1 MIIKFLI
8 TKLWYFLFMDFR
20 SRLREEIE
28 NSGLLDKEVAAKANI
43 SKRTIDSYVGSQGCI
58 PSADVAV
65 RLAQVL
71 NTTVEYLV
79 TGETST
85 FQTSNDN
92 KIKSITSKL
101 KHFSEKD
108 LSIINSVVDGLDE
121 KYS

>member
-1 MIIKFLI
+1 
-8 TKLWYFLFMDFR
+8 MDFR

>member
-1 MIIKFLI
+1 MTIKFLI
-8 TKLWYFLFMDFR
+8 TKLWYSLFMDFR

-28 NSGLLDKEVAAKANI
+28 YSGLLDKEVAAKANI
-43 SKRTIDSYVGSQGCI
+43 SKRAIDSYVGSQGCI

-108 LSIINSVVDGLDE
+108 LSIINAVVDGLDE

>member
-8 TKLWYFLFMDFR
+8 TKLWYSLFMDFR

-85 FQTSNDN
+85 FQTLNDN

-108 LSIINSVVDGLDE
+108 LSIINAVVDGLDE

>member
-8 TKLWYFLFMDFR
+8 KKLWYSLFMDFR

-43 SKRTIDSYVGSQGCI
+43 SKRTIDSYVGRQGCI

-108 LSIINSVVDGLDE
+108 LSIINAVVDGLDE

>member
-8 TKLWYFLFMDFR
+8 VKLCYCVFMDFR

-28 NSGLLDKEVAAKANI
+28 NSGLLDKEVAARANI
-43 SKRTIDSYVGSQGCI
+43 TKCAIDSYVGGRGCI

-79 TGETST
+79 TGSSPVHKIT
-85 FQTSNDN
+85 ND
-92 KIKSITSKL
+92 KEIKNIVSKL
-101 KHFSEKD
+101 IHFSEKD

>member
-1 MIIKFLI
+1 
-8 TKLWYFLFMDFR
+8 MDFR

-43 SKRTIDSYVGSQGCI
+43 SKRTIDSYVGVQGCI

-108 LSIINSVVDGLDE
+108 LSIINAVVDGLDE

>member
-8 TKLWYFLFMDFR
+8 TKLWYSLFMDFR

-43 SKRTIDSYVGSQGCI
+43 SKRTIDSYVGRQGCI

-108 LSIINSVVDGLDE
+108 LSIINAVVDGLDE

>member
-1 MIIKFLI
+1 MISKFLI
-8 TKLWYFLFMDFR
+8 VKLCYCVFMDFR

-28 NSGLLDKEVAAKANI
+28 NSGLLDKEVAARANI
-43 SKRTIDSYVGSQGCI
+43 TKCAIDSYVGGRGCI

-79 TGETST
+79 TGSSPVQKIT
-85 FQTSNDN
+85 ND
-92 KIKSITSKL
+92 KEIKNIVSKL
-101 KHFSEKD
+101 IHFSEKD

>member
-8 TKLWYFLFMDFR
+8 TKLWYSLFMDFR

>member
-1 MIIKFLI
+1 MICKFLI
-8 TKLWYFLFMDFR
+8 VKLCYSWNIDFR
-20 SRLREEIE
+20 TRLREEIE

-108 LSIINSVVDGLDE
+108 LSIINAVVDGLDE

>member
-1 MIIKFLI
+1 
-8 TKLWYFLFMDFR
+8 MDFR
-20 SRLREEIE
+20 SRLREEIDD
-28 NSGLLDKEVAAKANI
+28 SGLLDKEVAAKANI
-43 SKRTIDSYVGSQGCI
+43 TKCAIDSYVGGRGCI

>member
-1 MIIKFLI
+1 
-8 TKLWYFLFMDFR
+8 MDFR

-28 NSGLLDKEVAAKANI
+28 NSGLLDKEVAARANI
-43 SKRTIDSYVGSQGCI
+43 TKCAIDSYVGGRGCI

-79 TGETST
+79 TGSSPVQKIT
-85 FQTSNDN
+85 ND
-92 KIKSITSKL
+92 KEIKNIVSKL
-101 KHFSEKD
+101 IHFSEKD